1 MRKTIVAFMIT
12 VICGSLIFAGCGAKK
27 EASPGAAIQKSQSM
41 ATTQQKAD
49 YLIGQAKAFYN
60 SKQYG
65 DAMSIAQYVVSHVD
79 SNSQAAKSL
88 IEKAKDSLAA
98 QAKVAA
104 DNMKKQFSGFGK

>member
-1 MRKTIVAFMIT
+1 MRKAVVVFVIT
-12 VICGSLIFAGCGAKK
+12 MVCGSLILAGCGAKK
-27 EASPGAAIQKSQSM
+27 EASPGEAIKKSQSM

-60 SKQYG
+60 SKEYG
-65 DAMSIAQYVVSHVD
+65 DAMSIAQYVISYVD

-98 QAKVAA
+98 QAKAAA
-104 DNMKKQFSGFGK
+104 DNMKKQFAGFGK